1 MNRSYHTFSEQEAYH
16 NGRQDVSNHR
26 RDYEHDRYSND
37 ASDQAYWQ
45 GRVDE
50 EREIRIRQEERER
63 EEYEEMMMRQ
73 HEEERR
79 REEEYNLYLQEE
91 RRHDEEEYEKYLQ
104 AQWEAQM
111 REEYPEPPIDELQP
125 DELTPEEMREISKQ
139 QFFLN
144 VDDNSNID

>member
-79 REEEYNLYLQEE
+79 REE
-91 RRHDEEEYEKYLQ
+91 DESYFQ
-104 AQWEAQM
+104 SQM
-111 REEYPEPPIDELQP
+111 LLEQNYPEPPIDELQP
-125 DELTPEEMREISKQ
+125 DELTPEEMQEISKQ